1 MFYCSNICR
10 FSECCSREEEGL
22 CNEDFE
28 EIEPMPFPLAA
39 VLSLISTGLPG
50 LSRGKLLELQVCLLV
65 PVTERLDRH
74 GDEDDASI
82 PTDLP
87 SWVIFF

>member
-50 LSRGKLLELQVCLLV
+50 LSRVKLLE

>member
-1 MFYCSNICR
+1 
-10 FSECCSREEEGL
+10 
-22 CNEDFE
+22 
-28 EIEPMPFPLAA
+28 MPFPLAA

-87 SWVIFF
+87 IMGYFLLNATFVQ

>member
-1 MFYCSNICR
+1 
-10 FSECCSREEEGL
+10 
-22 CNEDFE
+22 
-28 EIEPMPFPLAA
+28 MPFPLAA

-50 LSRGKLLELQVCLLV
+50 LSRRKLLELQVCLLV

-82 PTDLP
+82 PTELP
-87 SWVIFF
+87 IMGYFLLNATFVQ